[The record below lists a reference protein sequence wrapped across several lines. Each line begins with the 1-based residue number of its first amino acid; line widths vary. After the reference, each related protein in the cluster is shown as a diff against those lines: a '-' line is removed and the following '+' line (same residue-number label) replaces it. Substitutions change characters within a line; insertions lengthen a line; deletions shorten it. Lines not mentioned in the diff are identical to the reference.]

1 MPADIFTQLQ
11 LDLFLSLALAVL
23 CGGAIGLEREY
34 SQHPAGLRTNIL
46 ICVGAA
52 LIMELSIRV
61 GGPSPTADPG
71 RIAAQVV
78 SGIGFLGAG
87 SIIQSRGAVRGLT
100 TAATIWVVAA
110 IGLAIGAG
118 EHLAAVGSTALVLA
132 VLVVLG
138 WAERRYLR
146 ERRGYVLSLQTTRDF
161 RFGEIAGVI
170 EDLGL
175 SVQTRHVT
183 EHPDRRYYQV
193 KLSGPP
199 QQVDE
204 LASILMG
211 RPDVESVRH

>member
-1 MPADIFTQLQ
+1 MLPDIFTQLQ

-52 LIMELSIRV
+52 LIMELSVRV
-61 GGPSPTADPG
+61 AGPSEVADPG

-118 EHLAAVGSTALVLA
+118 EHLAAVGSTVLVLI
-132 VLVVLG
+132 VLIVLG
-138 WAERRYLR
+138 WAERRYVR
-146 ERRGYVLSLQTTRDF
+146 EHRGHVISLQTTRDF
-161 RFGEIAGVI
+161 RFSEIAGVI
-170 EDLGL
+170 DELGL
-175 SVQTRHVT
+175 SVRTRHVT
-183 EHPDRRYYQV
+183 EHADGRHYQI
-193 KLSGPP
+193 KLSGAP
-199 QQVDE
+199 QRIGE
-204 LASILMG
+204 LAHILMN